1 MEILIMQGPPY
12 SGLATINAKICELH
26 NYHFLN
32 IGDEI
37 RSEVS
42 NGTLMGQRILA
53 YSNKGEVV
61 PAQLLQE
68 MLETVVNKIVDK
80 GGILIV
86 GYPRSSHHAELLL
99 DFLLRN
105 PKNSIK
111 ACFLF
116 TPKEII
122 IARLKSSHHWED
134 SDEELDSRI
143 MERLNNSEREV
154 NEIKTYLESRIEVI
168 TVDGVGTIAEVL
180 TRVLAAI

>member
-1 MEILIMQGPPY
+1 MEILITQGSPY

-26 NYHFLN
+26 NYHFLDVR
-32 IGDEI
+32 DEI
-37 RSEVS
+37 RREVS

-80 GGILIV
+80 GGILIA
-86 GYPRSSHHAELLL
+86 GYPRSPYHAELLL
-99 DFLLRN
+99 DFLLSN

-111 ACFLF
+111 AYFLF

-122 IARLKSSHHWED
+122 IARLKPTHYWND
-134 SDEELDSRI
+134 SDEDLILERI
-143 MERLNNSEREV
+143 NNSEREA
-154 NEIKTYLESRIEVI
+154 NEIKTYLESRIEVMTI
-168 TVDGVGTIAEVL
+168 DGSGTLAEVI
-180 TRVLAAI
+180 TRVLDAL